1 MNSSVE
7 TDRIEDEIL
16 YIVKLHKNH
25 LSIAAVK
32 NKNFNNQFSFRAIL
46 KSEIKKEILNFDV
59 SKTSQDSDI
68 PTKIIIGNADILS
81 NILLKEFDR
90 SLEMNKFPLR
100 MKL

>member
-1 MNSSVE
+1 MDSSTE

-16 YIVKLHKNH
+16 HIVERHKNH

-32 NKNFNNQFSFRAIL
+32 NKNFNNQFSFRSIL
-46 KSEIKKEILNFDV
+46 KSKIKKEILNFDV